1 MYRLIAT
8 DIDDT
13 ILAPDGS
20 LPESNRL
27 ALERLHKRGVV
38 VVFSSGRAT
47 ISIRSVAARIVP
59 PDDDEY
65 LIAYNGARVTTAR
78 TDRVMYQRPLT
89 PDSIKLVM
97 GYARSE
103 GLLVQGYR
111 GDDFLVERDDPRSAQ
126 YAHETDMKYEKV
138 PDLVA
143 ALPEGSPKLLII
155 DDPATAP
162 KHQEQLTALAR
173 GRFTAIPSKPH
184 YIEILDPGVSKGD
197 ALMRL
202 AEHLGIPIAET
213 IAVGDSLNDREM
225 LQAAGLGVAVANARD
240 ELKAIADIVLE
251 RTAAE
256 GALQEVE
263 ERFWRF

>member
-1 MYRLIAT
+1 MYKLIAT

-20 LPESNRL
+20 LPEANRL
-27 ALERLHKRGVV
+27 ALERLHNRGVV

-59 PDDDEY
+59 PADDEY
-65 LIAYNGARVTTAR
+65 LIAYNGARVTTLQ
-78 TDRVMYQRPLT
+78 TDRVMYQRSLT
-89 PDSIKLVM
+89 PATIELVM
-97 GYARSE
+97 SYTRSE

-111 GDDFLVERDDPRSAQ
+111 GDDFLVEREDPKSVQ
-126 YAHETDMKYEKV
+126 YARETDMKCELV
-138 PDLVA
+138 PDLVT

-155 DDPATAP
+155 DDPAEIT
-162 KHQEQLTALAR
+162 KHLTRLIELAE
-173 GRFTAIPSKPH
+173 GRFVAIPSKPH

-202 AEHLGIPIAET
+202 TEHLGIPISET
-213 IAVGDSLNDREM
+213 IAVGDSLNDQEM
-225 LQAAGLGVAVANARD
+225 LQAAGLGIAVANARD
-240 ELKAIADIVLE
+240 ELKEIADVVLD
-251 RTAAE
+251 RSAAE

-263 ERFWRF
+263 ERFWSS